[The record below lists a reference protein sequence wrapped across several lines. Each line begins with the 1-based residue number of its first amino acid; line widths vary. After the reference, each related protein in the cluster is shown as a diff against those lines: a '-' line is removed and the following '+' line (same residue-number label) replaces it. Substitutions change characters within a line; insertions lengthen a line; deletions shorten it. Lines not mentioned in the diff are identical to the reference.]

1 MAGALEHINILDL
14 TRLLPGPFCTMLLA
28 DLGADVIKIEEP
40 FDRPGP
46 MGRDVLTPSGLLP
59 EEEAIVAAYNNL
71 ARNKRSLAVDLKDPD
86 GVEIFMALAR
96 AADVVIEGFRPG
108 VVKSLGIDYESLT
121 GINPRLVYC
130 SLSGYGQTG
139 PYRDMPGHDLNFIS
153 LGGIG
158 AFAGDADGNPVY
170 PGVQIADLSGG
181 MYAALGIMAALAARE
196 RTGRG
201 QFVDISMHDAV
212 VSWLTYHAAPFFR
225 MGKTAVPERGH
236 HEWEA
241 FFETSDGKYL
251 SVRLG
256 AEPRYWS
263 NFCRVV
269 GREEL
274 AESMDSIRVDSPRRD
289 KIIED
294 LRRIF
299 KSRTRD
305 EWSKLFQEAK
315 AFVTPVYDFDEVF
328 RDPQVIAR
336 EMVLELNHPLAG
348 TVRQLGNPIKLSD
361 TPPQVHSFAP
371 LHGEHTAD
379 ILGSL
384 GYSAAQVKGLA
395 ERGVVKIR

>member
-1 MAGALEHINILDL
+1 
-14 TRLLPGPFCTMLLA
+14 
-28 DLGADVIKIEEP
+28 
-40 FDRPGP
+40 
-46 MGRDVLTPSGLLP
+46 
-59 EEEAIVAAYNNL
+59 
-71 ARNKRSLAVDLKDPD
+71 
-86 GVEIFMALAR
+86 
-96 AADVVIEGFRPG
+96 
-108 VVKSLGIDYESLT
+108 
-121 GINPRLVYC
+121 
-130 SLSGYGQTG
+130 
-139 PYRDMPGHDLNFIS
+139 
-153 LGGIG
+153 
-158 AFAGDADGNPVY
+158 
-170 PGVQIADLSGG
+170 
-181 MYAALGIMAALAARE
+181 
-196 RTGRG
+196 
-201 QFVDISMHDAV
+201 V

-274 AESMDSIRVDSPRRD
+274 AESIDSIRVDSPRRD
-289 KIIED
+289 KIIQD

-336 EMVLELNHPLAG
+336 DMVLELNHPLAG

-361 TPPQVHSFAP
+361 TPPQVRSFAP

-384 GYSAAQVKGLA
+384 GYSAAQINGLA
-395 ERGVVKIR
+395 ERGVVKIRYLPATTFPA